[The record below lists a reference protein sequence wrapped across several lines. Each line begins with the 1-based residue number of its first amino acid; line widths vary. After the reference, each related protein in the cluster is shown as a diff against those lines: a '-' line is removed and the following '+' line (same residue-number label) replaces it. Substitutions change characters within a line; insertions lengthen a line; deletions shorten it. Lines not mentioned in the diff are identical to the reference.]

1 MKTKICVG
9 PILYNNENKIFLMES
24 PKWSKWLVPGGKI
37 EEGETE
43 EEALRREIREE
54 LQIEITDIIKVG
66 EKIKEPSNDFKDN
79 QMTFI
84 YKDFFCKACSTDVV
98 TNEEIS
104 NYGWF
109 TIEEALK
116 LNLLDTTR
124 KFVEQ
129 FRDEFSKSNQS

>member
-9 PILYNNENKIFLMES
+9 PILYNDENKIFLMES
-24 PKWSKWLVPGGKI
+24 PKWNAWVIPGGKI

-43 EEALRREIREE
+43 EEALRREIKEE
-54 LQIEITDIIKVG
+54 LGIEITDIVKVG

-79 QMTFI
+79 QLTFI
-84 YKDFFCKACSTDVV
+84 FKDFFAKACSTDI
-98 TNEEIS
+98 TPNEEIS
-104 NYGWF
+104 NYNWF
-109 TIEEALK
+109 TIEEALE

-129 FRDEFSKSNQS
+129 FRDEFLKK